1 MMNDVVVCISA
12 WSSVYQHCGVRRQA
26 ETWQHS
32 LRGRTPDPEE
42 GTGGLRAI
50 NLSFN
55 PGIGDDGAYEMLHS
69 LEDDTWTQ
77 REPCSLALP
86 LPPPRAPFMLRL
98 HARACHGLHC
108 GSPACGGRPNE
119 SP

>member
-1 MMNDVVVCISA
+1 M
-12 WSSVYQHCGVRRQA
+12 RRQA

-55 PGIGDDGAYEMLHS
+55 PGIGDDGAYEMLHA

-77 REPCSLALP
+77 SEPPHTHTFIAAVCFAPCAHSWVSATVARLTPFAPARMLP
-86 LPPPRAPFMLRL
+86 LQ
-98 HARACHGLHC
+98 
-108 GSPACGGRPNE
+108 S
-119 SP
+119 